1 MCQFFTIIFFK
12 HIQQYKSMSMYDGYF
27 QKLNQ
32 DLDNE
37 NEPVFFHINSTNHVY
52 IFYLSVF
59 GGKNLLRKTP
69 AYLLE

>member
-37 NEPVFFHINSTNHVY
+37 NEPVFST
-52 IFYLSVF
+52 
-59 GGKNLLRKTP
+59 
-69 AYLLE
+69 